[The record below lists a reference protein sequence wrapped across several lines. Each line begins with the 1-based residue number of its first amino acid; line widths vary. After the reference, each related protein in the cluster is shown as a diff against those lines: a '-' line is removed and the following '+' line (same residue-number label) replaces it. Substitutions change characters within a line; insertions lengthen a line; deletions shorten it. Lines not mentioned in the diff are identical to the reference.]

1 MKREDGA
8 AETAAAGVA
17 CTLTIGGRTIE
28 FTLEGPLVAMVP
40 AAAPTEKRPD
50 RTRRATGQGGAA
62 VGESGWRLTPRGKG
76 YLAGYA
82 EAQQKG
88 AA

>member
-1 MKREDGA
+1 MKHEGGA
-8 AETAAAGVA
+8 AETAAARVA

-28 FTLEGPLVAMVP
+28 FTLEGPLVAMAP
-40 AAAPTEKRPD
+40 AAATTEKRPG
-50 RTRRATGQGGAA
+50 RTWRATRQGGTA
-62 VGESGWRLTPRGKG
+62 VGESGRRLTPRGKG

-82 EAQQKG
+82 EAQQQG

>member
-1 MKREDGA
+1 MKREGGA

-17 CTLTIGGRTIE
+17 CTLTIGGRVIE
-28 FTLEGPLVAMVP
+28 FTLAGPLVAMAP
-40 AAAPTEKRPD
+40 AGEKAEKRPV
-50 RTRRATGQGGAA
+50 RTRRSQSAGAA
-62 VGESGWRLTPRGKG
+62 AGWRVTPKGAG

-82 EAQQKG
+82 EAQREG